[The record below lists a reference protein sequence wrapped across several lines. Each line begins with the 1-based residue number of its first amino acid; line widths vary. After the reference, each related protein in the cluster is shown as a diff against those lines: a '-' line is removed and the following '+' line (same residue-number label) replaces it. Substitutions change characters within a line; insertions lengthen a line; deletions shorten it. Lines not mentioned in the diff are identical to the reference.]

1 LKLKDYTNISDR
13 FSQLEAQ
20 KRTHSSQLNL
30 LISEYSSINQKI
42 KDIDESNQE
51 LQKKLVE
58 LEKAGILKKNSN
70 KPIKAAIANAVFT
83 ATGKRL
89 RNLPLTEELEKHD
102 G

>member
-1 LKLKDYTNISDR
+1 MLFAVFTKITFPTK
-13 FSQLEAQ
+13 
-20 KRTHSSQLNL
+20 
-30 LISEYSSINQKI
+30 INYAPKG
-42 KDIDESNQE
+42 IDG
-51 LQKKLVE
+51 V
-58 LEKAGILKKNSN
+58 LKKNSN